1 MSFVLDL
8 LLAMLWVGG
17 AIALVLVVHSL
28 ARRLIAGAGPVQEDG
43 HQYPVASRDM
53 AQATGFRIAAFY
65 GVILAM
71 VYAHE
76 LGEYQSVREGLA
88 NEAIAIAD
96 VYHDAQRHGGELAPT
111 VQGAMVTYVRFVID
125 REWMLLGTEQRL
137 SARAWAARDIAYDA
151 VLDSVPE
158 TPRQDWL
165 RTRML
170 QRLGDITADRHMRQE
185 LAAKDFGLVFWIPAI
200 AGLILVTIPFY
211 VFRPTRETRIMLACF
226 GAFAGVI
233 LFFIQGFASPFA
245 RPFNVPPGAFMR
257 LLETDMNNTASIILP
272 MDAPK
277 GAPEGAKPRP

>member
-1 MSFVLDL
+1 MSFAVDL
-8 LLAMLWVGG
+8 LLALLWVGG
-17 AIALVLVVHSL
+17 AIALVLMVHWL
-28 ARRLIAGAGPVQEDG
+28 ARRLMPATAAVQEDG
-43 HQYPVASRDM
+43 HQYPAAARDM

-76 LGEYQSVREGLA
+76 LSEYQSVREGLA

-96 VYHDAQRHGGELAPT
+96 VYHDAYRHGGELAPV

-137 SARAWAARDIAYDA
+137 SVRAWAARDIAYDA
-151 VLDSVPE
+151 VLDSVSQS
-158 TPRQDWL
+158 PRQEWL

-200 AGLILVTIPFY
+200 AGLILVSIPFY
-211 VFRPTRETRIMLACF
+211 VFPPTRETRIMLACF

-233 LFFIQGFASPFA
+233 LFFIQGFASPFS
-245 RPFNVPPGAFMR
+245 RPFNVPPGAFLR
-257 LLETDMNNTASIILP
+257 LLETDMNKTASLVLP
-272 MDAPK
+272 MDAPV
-277 GAPEGAKPRP
+277 GAAAGQPTP